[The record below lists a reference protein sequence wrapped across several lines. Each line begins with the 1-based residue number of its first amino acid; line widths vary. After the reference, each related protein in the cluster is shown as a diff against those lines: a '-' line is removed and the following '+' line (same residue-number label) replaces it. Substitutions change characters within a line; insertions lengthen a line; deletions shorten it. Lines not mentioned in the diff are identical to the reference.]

1 MRPFHR
7 WISLTGVVVGFALT
21 AVACSSA
28 AATPSEAVAM
38 ATGTPEAMVS
48 TAPAASPSDTAVSA
62 TPAPTAGVLTLGD
75 TDDPSLGKY
84 LTGASGMTL
93 YVLKSDSPDKTTCT
107 GTCATNWPPL
117 TVTADMSIIPPSGA
131 TLAFATITRSDGT
144 LQVTYNHMPL
154 YYYSGDSSAND
165 TTGQGKNG
173 VWFVAPESGSL
184 SSSTAPSGY

>member
-7 WISLTGVVVGFALT
+7 WISFTGLMAGLAVA

-28 AATPSEAVAM
+28 AATPTEVVAM

-48 TAPAASPSDTAVSA
+48 TAPAASPSGAAVIS
-62 TPAPTAGVLTLGD
+62 TPAPTAAVLTLGD
-75 TDDPSLGKY
+75 TDDLNLGKY
-84 LTGASGMTL
+84 LTGAGGMTL
-93 YVLKSDSPDKTTCT
+93 YVFKSDSPDKSTCT

-117 TVTADMSIIPPSGA
+117 TVTAETSIIPPSGA

-154 YYYSGDSSAND
+154 YYYSGDSAAND
-165 TTGQGKNG
+165 TTGQGTNG

-184 SSSTAPSGY
+184 SSSATPSGY